1 MDTKKLEEKISTLET
16 RLAEVETRNSKP
28 GLIAGLFSRTQVLLG
43 ILISAIVSGT
53 LLYAVTIPNT
63 FTDGTAIVAAD
74 MNANF
79 TTLASQITTNEGA
92 IGTNADNITTNA
104 TGISTNSSN
113 ITTNATNISANT
125 AAVKSN
131 FIFLNRGVLSFSAT
145 IYLNRGTSTENEVDS
160 QIVLPH
166 DGSLISILATA
177 RTNDIDGD
185 TIFTIRLNGVDS
197 GSTITIPAG
206 TTGVF
211 SSSVSVPFS
220 QGDLLSVSAVSGGTG
235 GVIENGKV
243 AVGFN

>member
-53 LLYAVTIPNT
+53 LLYAVTVPNT
-63 FTDGTAIVAAD
+63 FTDGTTIVAAD

-92 IGTNADNITTNA
+92 IGTNA
-104 TGISTNSSN
+104 
-113 ITTNATNISANT
+113 TNISANT
-125 AAVKSN
+125 AAATSN
-131 FIFLNRGVLSFSAT
+131 FIFLNRWT
-145 IYLNRGTSTENEVDS
+145 IPFGSTEYLNRGTSTENEGDS
-160 QIVLPH
+160 QILLPH
-166 DGSLISILATA
+166 DGSIISFLATA
-177 RTNDIDGD
+177 GTNDIDAD

-220 QGDLLSVSAVSGGTG
+220 QGDLLSVSAVSGGIE